1 MLKLNKLY
9 RKFYRGED
17 IVVERNYTDGVWHDT
32 TENVPNAVINSQIS
46 NQAVVIG
53 NGPSRLE
60 LFDLKILSA
69 HRGGLLGSRKLQT
82 YGCNALYR
90 NYSPDFLVVTGN
102 NMVNELAQSNYT
114 RDHIVYT
121 SSIHLLEHPGKFYL
135 IPHDPYT
142 DAGTTAAYIAAFDGH
157 RRVYM
162 IGFDGQDTPGYNYN
176 VYAGTTNYDSLNST
190 VSDRKWIDD
199 RATLFRT
206 YSDTEFI
213 RVTKKGQEI
222 IPDEWKYCTNFRTI
236 NLNQFVREVDL

>member
-17 IVVERNYTDGVWHDT
+17 IVVERNYTNGVWHDT
-32 TENVPNAVINSQIS
+32 TESVPNAVINSQLS

-60 LFDLKILSA
+60 LFDLNILA
-69 HRGGLLGSRKLQT
+69 KHRGGLLGSRKLQT

-90 NYSPDFLVVTGN
+90 DFTPDFLVAVGN
-102 NMVNELAQSNYT
+102 GIVSEIANSNYT
-114 RDHIVYT
+114 KDNIVYT
-121 SSIHLLEHPGKFYL
+121 SSIHLLEYPNKFYL
-135 IPHDPYT
+135 IPYDPYT

-162 IGFDGQDTPGYNYN
+162 IGFDGQDSAEYNYN
-176 VYAGTTNYDSLNST
+176 VYAGTTNYDARQAT
-190 VSDRKWIDD
+190 VSDRRWVED

-206 YSDTEFI
+206 YNETEFI
-213 RVTKKGQEI
+213 RVTKKGRE
-222 IPDEWKYCTNFRTI
+222 PVPESWKYFNNFRTI
-236 NLNQFVREVDL
+236 SLNDFVREVDL

>member
-9 RKFYRGED
+9 RRFYRGED
-17 IVVERNYTDGVWHDT
+17 IVVERTYKNGIWHDT
-32 TENVPNAVINSQIS
+32 TENVSNAVINSQIS

-60 LFDLKILSA
+60 LFKLDLLKK

-90 NYSPDFLVVTGN
+90 DFTPDFLIARGNGVTDEIAKSKYTEN
-102 NMVNELAQSNYT
+102 N
-114 RDHIVYT
+114 IVYT
-121 SSIHLLEHPGKFYL
+121 DSIHLLEYPNKFYL
-135 IPHDPYT
+135 IPYDPYT

-157 RRVYM
+157 NRVYM
-162 IGFDGQDTPGYNYN
+162 IGFDGQDTANFNYN
-176 VYAGTTNYDSLNST
+176 VYAGTTHYDAKDAT
-190 VSDRKWIDD
+190 VLDNKWIKD

-206 YSDTEFI
+206 YNETEFI
-213 RVTKKGQEI
+213 RVTKKATE
-222 IPDEWKYCTNFRTI
+222 PVPEEWKYYSNFRTV

>member
-1 MLKLNKLY
+1 MLNLNKLY
-9 RKFYRGED
+9 RKFYQGED
-17 IVVERNYTDGVWHDT
+17 IVVERNYTDGIWHDT

-60 LFDLKILSA
+60 LFNLNILSK

-90 NYSPDFLVVTGN
+90 NYAPDFLVATGN
-102 NMVNELAQSNYT
+102 DMIKELAQSNYIQ
-114 RDHIVYT
+114 DHIVYT
-121 SSIHLLEHPGKFYL
+121 SSIHLLEYPGKFYL
-135 IPHDPYT
+135 IPYNPYT

-162 IGFDGQDTPGYNYN
+162 IGFDGQDKPGYNYN
-176 VYAGTTNYDSLNST
+176 VYAGTPNYNPLNAT
-190 VSDRKWIDD
+190 VSDIRWIED

-206 YSDTEFI
+206 YNQTEFI
-213 RVTKKGQEI
+213 RVSLKGREP
-222 IPDEWKYCTNFRTI
+222 IPESWKYLTNFRAI
-236 NLNQFVREVDL
+236 GLNEFVREVDL

>member
-17 IVVERNYTDGVWHDT
+17 IVVERNYNDGVWHDT

-60 LFDLKILSA
+60 LFDLNLLSK

-90 NYSPDFLVVTGN
+90 NFSPDFLVAKGN
-102 NMVNELAQSNYT
+102 DMIKELVQSNYT
-114 RDHIVYT
+114 KDNIVYT

-135 IPHDPYT
+135 IPYDPYT

-157 RRVYM
+157 QRVYM
-162 IGFDGQDTPGYNYN
+162 IGFDGQDTPGHNYN
-176 VYAGTTNYDSLNST
+176 VYAGSHNYDPLTAT
-190 VSDRKWIDD
+190 VSDARWVED
-199 RATLFRT
+199 RTTLFKT
-206 YSDTEFI
+206 YNETEFI
-213 RVTKKGQEI
+213 RVSLKGREP
-222 IPDEWKYCTNFRTI
+222 IPEPWRYCSNFRAI
-236 NLNQFVREVDL
+236 GLNEFVREVDL